1 MGYTLGGG
9 FHCTTF
15 ENIAQIFR
23 EGLRPGGGGDRINTF
38 FVPFAPWDVRSQTV
52 LRFKRID
59 QTDLVYIYITYE
71 SIAKFSPRISA
82 DGHIL
87 VQETIPFDSFDAV
100 WYYDWKEE
108 KYYRLMITKGKDQ
121 IVLSVQGAK
130 KIATI
135 ERFDKLI
142 GNIVPDESSPDL
154 SELRK
159 LVDIK
164 TSHISH
170 SHRIFPGHPDWN
182 DAISLLAVTHRPSK
196 EDHRLCP
203 ACLCETPASLSICV
217 VCKGFLV
224 SHGWRK
230 RIKVTVATV
239 PTAEPRP
246 QEEDVKDHVK
256 KAWEEVKIDLTGE
269 GDDDEQMQDDED
281 VTMKSPEQEPQP
293 EEENDDQASKKDDI
307 NDERRDFRKQDEVD
321 EFLNEEREQADEND
335 DEETEGG
342 EINIEEYE
350 AGEAHDAVVEYPAW
364 LRRIEFGSKVLPI
377 EPCTIGDAQPE
388 LIKILLLQIG
398 LHIFRIYRI
407 FQRNFC
413 GNCET
418 AWQHF
423 QQNKK
428 FRMDLDSKVP
438 YLGEDE
444 NGELIE
450 PTAQQMRELYH
461 EVGRPEHKD
470 DIGKE
475 GFINAYYGAIVLK
488 RLVVYTLECGY
499 TY

>member
-1 MGYTLGGG
+1 M
-9 FHCTTF
+9 
-15 ENIAQIFR
+15 
-23 EGLRPGGGGDRINTF
+23 
-38 FVPFAPWDVRSQTV
+38 
-52 LRFKRID
+52 
-59 QTDLVYIYITYE
+59 
-71 SIAKFSPRISA
+71 
-82 DGHIL
+82 
-87 VQETIPFDSFDAV
+87 VQETIPFDSFDAI

-170 SHRIFPGHPDWN
+170 SHRLFPGHPDWN

-269 GDDDEQMQDDED
+269 EDDDEQMQDDDD

-293 EEENDDQASKKDDI
+293 EDENDDQASKKDDI
-307 NDERRDFRKQDEVD
+307 DNERRDFREQDEVD
-321 EFLNEEREQADEND
+321 EFLNEEREQAEEND

-364 LRRIEFGSKVLPI
+364 LKRIEFGSKVLPI
-377 EPCTIGDAQPE
+377 EPCTSGDAQPE

-398 LHIFRIYRI
+398 LHILRIESTESSNGI
-407 FQRNFC
+407 SVETVKLH
-413 GNCET
+413 GNTSNRTRSSEWIWIQKCPT
-418 AWQHF
+418 SV
-423 QQNKK
+423 
-428 FRMDLDSKVP
+428 RMKMVNSSNQLH
-438 YLGEDE
+438 
-444 NGELIE
+444 N
-450 PTAQQMRELYH
+450 R
-461 EVGRPEHKD
+461 
-470 DIGKE
+470 
-475 GFINAYYGAIVLK
+475 
-488 RLVVYTLECGY
+488 
-499 TY
+499 